1 MVLIFLLIN
10 LALALPLG
18 LSVIDNL
25 TDTDI
30 SEFEQ
35 L

>member
-1 MVLIFLLIN
+1 MLLIFLLIN
-10 LALALPLG
+10 LAVALPLS

-25 TDTDI
+25 SDTDV
-30 SEFEQ
+30 SEFER

>member
-10 LALALPLG
+10 LAVALPLS

-25 TDTDI
+25 SDTDV